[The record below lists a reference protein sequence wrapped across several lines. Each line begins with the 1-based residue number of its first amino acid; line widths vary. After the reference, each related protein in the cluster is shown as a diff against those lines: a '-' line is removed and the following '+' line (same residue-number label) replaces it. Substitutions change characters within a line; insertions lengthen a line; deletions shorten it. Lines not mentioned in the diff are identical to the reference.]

1 MNALENV
8 LKNGLKCANKC
19 KIWLIKN
26 ESNTKAFSAP
36 GDAHDS
42 ANGTMMCLIRA

>member
-19 KIWLIKN
+19 KIWPIKN
-26 ESNTKAFSAP
+26 EAFSAP
-36 GDAHDS
+36 DDAHDS
-42 ANGTMMCLIRA
+42 ANGTTMCLIRV